1 MRKIFEKP
9 RVINYRSYKHF
20 SNEAYKESLLHE
32 LLKEVFVNN
41 DYGLQRFC
49 DISICSINILNTHAP
64 CKRKHARSKQM
75 PFIKKDIL
83 KAIMKKSR
91 LCKNFLKNKTDRK
104 IKPYIQ
110 NQKNYCVS
118 LLKKSKKKYLAN
130 L

>member
-20 SNEAYKESLLHE
+20 SNEVYKESLLHE

-49 DISICSINILNTHAP
+49 DISICSINILITHAP
-64 CKRKHARSKQM
+64 CKTKHARSKQM

-110 NQKNYCVS
+110 NKRTTAS
-118 LLKKSKKKYLAN
+118 HF
-130 L
+130 